1 MKVSRYQA
9 VQVHPVPDKVQS
21 PQGPF
26 PKELFRESVIIS
38 DYDPS
43 FAEDGAGFEP
53 GSTSQNN
60 YRAPKV
66 LRCASCFARVMEN
79 ETENHVCEE

>member
-1 MKVSRYQA
+1 MKVTRYQA

-26 PKELFRESVIIS
+26 PRELFCESEIIS
-38 DYDPS
+38 DYEPS
-43 FAEDGAGFEP
+43 YAEDGGGFEL
-53 GSTSQNN
+53 GGTAQNN

-79 ETENHVCEE
+79 ETADHVCEE